1 MVEFIYYSFFVKN
14 TCVPA
19 IPLCTHVLAMKNV
32 CVLHVSMAHS
42 LFVWDNRDIRGLRC
56 AMLEFVSATFFE
68 RNTSYLRFRY
78 SIILKNVLTLK

>member
-14 TCVPA
+14 TCVPT
-19 IPLCTHVLAMKNV
+19 IPLYTHVLAMKNV

-42 LFVWDNRDIRGLRC
+42 LFVWDNRDIGLRC

-68 RNTSYLRFRY
+68 RNTSYLRFRC
-78 SIILKNVLTLK
+78 SIISKNVLALK